1 LTKNI
6 YEYIFIIKVGYY
18 LDINFNKN
26 NMPGLDGTGPLGQGP
41 RTGRG
46 FGYCPRGRWGA
57 AGWGGYGYGPRRF
70 ISPKNKLQA
79 LEEEERMLEEE
90 LAAIREEKESLKNQ
104 Q

>member
-1 LTKNI
+1 
-6 YEYIFIIKVGYY
+6 
-18 LDINFNKN
+18 
-26 NMPGLDGTGPLGQGP
+26 MPGLDGTGPLGQGP